1 MEAEGTPTPQLAPV
15 SPQRAIAVDTPIAKP
30 VPKRNVLTRRVFLLG
45 GFWSAFGLLV
55 VGMLGA
61 PLDFM
66 WLRKTGGFGGPIT
79 VTPDRIPAPGGDP
92 VVIREGRFYL
102 LNIEPGETPNG
113 ETTPGGALALWRKC
127 PHLGCTIP
135 FRPDF
140 EFQGRKGWFRC
151 PCHGSTYTKEGG
163 IIVFG
168 PAPRPMDVFP
178 ITVQDNGGL
187 VVQTGIQ
194 FGGTGSGTNPSRA
207 VPIEPGNTTPE
218 PA

>member
-1 MEAEGTPTPQLAPV
+1 MEAEGTPQAAPV
-15 SPQRAIAVDTPIAKP
+15 SPQMAIVVDTPVAKP
-30 VPKRNVLTRRVFLLG
+30 VPQRHVLTRRVFLLG

-66 WLRKTGGFGGPIT
+66 WLRKTGGFGGPIS
-79 VTPDRIPAPGGDP
+79 VSPDKIPQPGGDP

-102 LNIEPGETPNG
+102 LNLEAGTVSTGQES
-113 ETTPGGALALWRKC
+113 PGGALALWRKC

-135 FRPDF
+135 WRPDF
-140 EFQGRKGWFRC
+140 EFQGTKGWFRC
-151 PCHGSTYTKEGG
+151 PCHGSTYTRDGG

-178 ITVQDNGGL
+178 LKVEDNGNL
-187 VVQTGIQ
+187 VVETGIQ
-194 FGGTGSGTNPSRA
+194 FAGTGSDQNPVRSA
-207 VPIEPGNTTPE
+207 PLEAGNVTP
-218 PA
+218 PLV